1 MGNTICSDFESYLQ
15 KAENIF
21 DIMASAYKLL
31 CPVESNQALIKDN
44 DLKKLISK
52 FVNNNNMI
60 DAFTTL
66 KKSLAIWIRKWNKIN
81 KDEIR
86 KKLFFLVRIIDIECA
101 DYTKSYLPNPY
112 IQYFSLNTMFQ
123 NEIIIVPR
131 PKSAAM
137 NLLSKAITE
146 QEGHKFYGRNQ
157 SETED
162 ISGYIHNF
170 IIYQKKSKVKPSIHV
185 STYYKELW
193 NEFKQKNYKL
203 KVAVFPLS
211 NVNFR
216 ELFNI
221 YEKAD
226 GANGI
231 FGVASPNTVQEDHLL
246 ERCKKALEICR
257 EYGVDIVVF
266 PEMLFTNKN
275 QKEIIDYVK
284 KNECSEQ
291 RFPWFMWLGTAW
303 SQKENKCMVIDQYGN
318 EIFVQKKEVPYE
330 YKNKIS
336 EKITEIHA
344 ADNEEKDE
352 RISFREDLAHDS
364 DWIVNFLDIP
374 EFIRI
379 ATAIC
384 RDISDDPLKAALKK
398 LYSNMVII
406 PAYSGTER
414 LNRHI
419 NFLVM
424 DQINVLV
431 CNSCSANC
439 KEGQKKCEINAE
451 STGKAQ
457 SFCYLCMVA
466 KQSEDN
472 ATDFH
477 KAKYTQKCVQCDNFC
492 NGFIWEISF
501 TECINQ
507 QDKYSAKV
515 SELSF

>member
-1 MGNTICSDFESYLQ
+1 M
-15 KAENIF
+15 
-21 DIMASAYKLL
+21 
-31 CPVESNQALIKDN
+31 
-44 DLKKLISK
+44 SK
-52 FVNNNNMI
+52 FVKNNNMI
-60 DAFTTL
+60 DAFAAL
-66 KKSLAIWIRKWNKIN
+66 KKGLANWIRKWNKID

-86 KKLFFLVRIIDIECA
+86 KKLFFLVRMIDIECVE
-101 DYTKSYLPNPY
+101 YTKSYLPNPY

-131 PKSAAM
+131 PKSTAM

-146 QEGHKFYGRNQ
+146 KEGHKFYGRNQ

-221 YEKAD
+221 YEKAN
-226 GANGI
+226 GTNGI

-257 EYGVDIVVF
+257 EHGVDIVVF

-303 SQKENKCMVIDQYGN
+303 SQKENKCMVIDQ
-318 EIFVQKKEVPYE
+318 
-330 YKNKIS
+330 
-336 EKITEIHA
+336 
-344 ADNEEKDE
+344 
-352 RISFREDLAHDS
+352 
-364 DWIVNFLDIP
+364 
-374 EFIRI
+374 
-379 ATAIC
+379 
-384 RDISDDPLKAALKK
+384 
-398 LYSNMVII
+398 
-406 PAYSGTER
+406 
-414 LNRHI
+414 
-419 NFLVM
+419 
-424 DQINVLV
+424 
-431 CNSCSANC
+431 
-439 KEGQKKCEINAE
+439 
-451 STGKAQ
+451 
-457 SFCYLCMVA
+457 
-466 KQSEDN
+466 
-472 ATDFH
+472 
-477 KAKYTQKCVQCDNFC
+477 
-492 NGFIWEISF
+492 
-501 TECINQ
+501 
-507 QDKYSAKV
+507 
-515 SELSF
+515 